1 MRTPGESAPSRE
13 EESRA
18 LEGSSGAARVREVPE
33 RFATRSVNRLA
44 TSFATAFALAAIL
57 AALLGIFG
65 LETVSTFRAYAAA
78 ESRWSRAEASS
89 LLVLAGYL
97 DSSDEKDHE
106 KFLASQEI
114 PKAFHRALDELE
126 RPVIEPGPAAEALV
140 ASGCHPDEV
149 DGMVSVLT
157 HLENFGEAEPGL
169 SLCRELTVLG
179 QEIAALGEQIREEV
193 ASHRLDA
200 ARRLARQQEIESLGA
215 RLSNVSERFTA
226 QVGLATRG
234 VRRRLAAAL
243 VVLMLLTTGLAI
255 SVSVRVARLLRSRQ
269 HDLEASERRYRLL
282 FERNLAGLYR
292 ATLDGRILECNS
304 ALARILGRPTREEVL
319 ELNMHELYLDSEDR
333 EVTIATLL
341 QQKFLVNYEIG
352 LRRRDGSPVWVLVNE
367 SLLEE
372 ETGGP
377 VLEGSLI
384 DITDRK
390 RAEEE
395 SHHQAHHD
403 ALTDLPNRVL
413 FHDRLSLAILHAH
426 RRKQSLAVMFID
438 LDHFKN
444 VNDTL
449 GHSSGDEVLV
459 AVAERLR
466 GCLREEDTVA
476 RVGGDEFLLLLT
488 GITREGDV
496 AGMARKILKVLA
508 EPFTLKKRELFLSA
522 SIGVGLYPNDGTD
535 AETLVANV
543 DTAMYRA
550 KEAGRNNYQFFTPH
564 MQEASQERAHLESG
578 LRRALP
584 RREFALHYQPVLEL
598 ASRRV
603 LGLEALVRWNHPERG
618 LLGPKEFIGLAED
631 AGLIVSIGDWILHKA
646 CEEARRL
653 QLGAFPELRMSVNLS
668 PRQFHDKDL
677 VWTVQRILAETGLP
691 PTSLELEI
699 TEGIAMQDLS
709 LTMEVLGELTRMG
722 IQISVDDFGTGHS
735 SLNYLKHFPIHRLKI
750 DRSFVAGMTRDDR
763 DRSIVA
769 AIVSMAHNLS
779 LRVTGEG
786 VETTAQAEML
796 AALGCDDVQ
805 GFLFAPPLPEASLEE
820 RLAAVSRATLA

>member
-1 MRTPGESAPSRE
+1 MTV
-13 EESRA
+13 
-18 LEGSSGAARVREVPE
+18 LVV
-33 RFATRSVNRLA
+33 L
-44 TSFATAFALAAIL
+44 FALATTVAMI
-57 AALLGIFG
+57 LGILG
-65 LETVSTFRAYAAA
+65 LDTLATFRAYAAA
-78 ESRWSRAEASS
+78 ESRWSREEAAS
-89 LLVLAGYL
+89 LLALYRYL
-97 DSSDEKDHE
+97 DSADEKDHQL
-106 KFLASQEI
+106 FLGSQEI
-114 PKAFHRALDELE
+114 PKAFHHALRELDG
-126 RPVIEPGPAAEALV
+126 PVIEPRPAAEALL
-140 ASGCHPDEV
+140 AARSHPDEV
-149 DGMVSVLT
+149 DGMVSVFARMRSLDDV
-157 HLENFGEAEPGL
+157 ARGL
-169 SLCRELTVLG
+169 AIWRQSD
-179 QEIAALGEQIREEV
+179 ALGEEIVALGERIRGDF
-193 ASHRLDA
+193 ASHRIDA
-200 ARRLARQQEIESLGA
+200 TRRSAYQAEIEQIGA
-215 RLSNVSERFTA
+215 RLSETSERFTA
-226 QVGLATRG
+226 QVGSTT
-234 VRRRLAAAL
+234 RRLRRLLVATLVAL
-243 VVLMLLTTGLAI
+243 TLLAMAFAV
-255 SVSVRVARLLRSRQ
+255 SVSVHVARLLRKRER
-269 HDLEASERRYRLL
+269 DLAVSERRYRLL

-304 ALARILGRPTREEVL
+304 AFARTLGYPSREEIL
-319 ELNMHELYLDSEDR
+319 QLNMHELYLDPDDR

-367 SLLEE
+367 SLLDD

-395 SHHQAHHD
+395 SHHQAYHD
-403 ALTDLPNRVL
+403 ALTDLPNRAL

-449 GHSSGDEVLV
+449 GHSAGDEVLV
-459 AVAERLR
+459 AVADRLKA
-466 GCLREEDTVA
+466 CLREEDTVA

-488 GITREGDV
+488 GIARESDV
-496 AGMARKILKVLA
+496 AGMSRKILKVLA
-508 EPFTLKKRELFLSA
+508 DPFALKKRELFLSA

-550 KEAGRNNYQFFTPH
+550 KEAGRNNFQFFTPH

-584 RREFALHYQPVLEL
+584 RREFALHYQPVIDL

-618 LLGPKEFIGLAED
+618 LLGPKEFISLAED

-653 QLGAFPELRMSVNLS
+653 QAGAFPDLRMSVNLS
-668 PRQFHDKDL
+668 PRQFQDKDL
-677 VWTVQRILAETGLP
+677 VWTVQRALTETGLQ

-699 TEGIAMQDLS
+699 TEGIAMQNLS
-709 LTMEVLGELTRMG
+709 LTMEVLGELSRTG

-735 SLNYLKHFPIHRLKI
+735 SLSYLKHFPIHRLKI

-779 LRVTGEG
+779 LRVTAEG
-786 VETTAQAEML
+786 VETAAQAELL
-796 AALGCDDVQ
+796 ASLGCDDVQ

-820 RLAAVSRATLA
+820 RLLAVCGTEPG

>member
-1 MRTPGESAPSRE
+1 VRTTGETAASLEVEP
-13 EESRA
+13 RA
-18 LEGSSGAARVREVPE
+18 SEGPPAGVRVRGIPVPS
-33 RFATRSVNRLA
+33 ATRSVNRLVA
-44 TSFATAFALAAIL
+44 ALVALFVLAAVVATI
-57 AALLGIFG
+57 LGILG
-65 LETVSTFRAYAAA
+65 LDTVSTFRAYAAV
-78 ESRWSRAEASS
+78 ESRWTRAEGSS
-89 LLVLAGYL
+89 LLALAGYV
-97 DSSDEKDHE
+97 DSADETDRQR
-106 KFLASQEI
+106 FLSAQEI
-114 PKAFHRALDELE
+114 PKAFHRACHEFE
-126 RPVIEPGPAAEALV
+126 RPVIDEGPAAEALL
-140 ASGCHPDEV
+140 AAGSHPDEV
-149 DGMVSVLT
+149 DRMVKVFSRFRN
-157 HLENFGEAEPGL
+157 LEDGERGL
-169 SLCRELTVLG
+169 AAWRQATAVGE
-179 QEIAALGEQIREEV
+179 EIAALGERIREDV
-193 ASHRLDA
+193 AAGRLDA
-200 ARRLARQQEIESLGA
+200 ARRLSSRREIETLGA
-215 RLSNVSERFTA
+215 RLSGVSERFTA
-226 QVGLATRG
+226 QVGVATR
-234 VRRRLAAAL
+234 RLRWRL
-243 VVLMLLTTGLAI
+243 VGTIAGLTFLATGLAVV
-255 SVSVRVARLLRSRQ
+255 VSFRVARLLRRRER
-269 HDLEASERRYRLL
+269 DLELSERRYRLL

-292 ATLDGRILECNS
+292 ASLDGRILECNS

-319 ELNMHELYLDSEDR
+319 ELNMHELYLEPEDR

-367 SLLEE
+367 SLLEDE
-372 ETGGP
+372 EGGP
-377 VLEGSLI
+377 FLEGSLI

-395 SHHQAHHD
+395 SHHQAYHD

-449 GHSSGDEVLV
+449 GHSTGDEVLV
-459 AVAERLR
+459 AVSDRLKT
-466 GCLREEDTVA
+466 CLREEDTVA

-488 GITREGDV
+488 GINRESDV

-508 EPFTLKKRELFLSA
+508 EPLTLKTRELFLSA
-522 SIGVGLYPNDGTD
+522 SIGVGLYPNDGAD

-550 KEAGRNNYQFFTPH
+550 KEAGRNNFQFFTPH

-584 RREFALHYQPVLEL
+584 RREFALHYQPVLDL

-603 LGLEALVRWNHPERG
+603 IGLEALVRWNHPERG

-631 AGLIVSIGDWILHKA
+631 AGLIVPLGEWILRRA
-646 CEEARRL
+646 CEQARRL
-653 QLGAFPELRMSVNLS
+653 QDGAFPGLRMSVNLS

-677 VWTVQRILAETGLP
+677 VWTVQHVLSETGLP

-699 TEGIAMQDLS
+699 TEGIAMQNLS
-709 LTMEVLGELTRMG
+709 LTMEVLGELARMG

-769 AIVSMAHNLS
+769 AIVAMAHNLS
-779 LRVTGEG
+779 LRVTAEG
-786 VETTAQAEML
+786 VETSAQAELL
-796 AALGCDDVQ
+796 ASLKCDEVQ
-805 GFLFAPPLPEASLEE
+805 GFLFAPPLPEAGLED
-820 RLAAVSRATLA
+820 RILAVSGTASR

>member
-1 MRTPGESAPSRE
+1 MRTPGETAGDRK

-18 LEGSSGAARVREVPE
+18 LEGSPAAARVRGGLEPP
-33 RFATRSVNRLA
+33 AAPSLNRMV
-44 TSFATAFALAAIL
+44 TALVALFALAATVATIL
-57 AALLGIFG
+57 GVLG
-65 LETVSTFRAYAAA
+65 LETLSTFRAYAGA
-78 ESRWSRAEASS
+78 ESRWSREEAGS
-89 LLVLAGYL
+89 LLALLRYL
-97 DSSDEKDHE
+97 DSAEEKDRQL
-106 KFLASQEI
+106 FLAAQEI
-114 PKAFHRALDELE
+114 PKAIHRALRDLD
-126 RPVIEPGPAAEALV
+126 RPVIEPGPAAEALL
-140 ASGCHPDEV
+140 AARSHPDEV
-149 DGMVSVLT
+149 DGMVSVFARLRNLDDVGRGFAVWRQADT
-157 HLENFGEAEPGL
+157 LGE
-169 SLCRELTVLG
+169 
-179 QEIAALGEQIREEV
+179 EIASLGEKIREDV
-193 ASHRLDA
+193 ASRRLDV
-200 ARRLARQQEIESLGA
+200 ARRSTYQREIEQIGA
-215 RLSNVSERFTA
+215 RLSETSERLTA
-226 QVGLATRG
+226 QIG
-234 VRRRLAAAL
+234 VMTRRLRRLLVATLVVFAL
-243 VVLMLLTTGLAI
+243 VATAFAVA
-255 SVSVRVARLLRSRQ
+255 VSARVARLLRKRER
-269 HDLEASERRYRLL
+269 DLAVSERRYRLL

-304 ALARILGRPTREEVL
+304 ALARTLGHPTPEDVL
-319 ELNMHELYLDSEDR
+319 QLNMHELYLDPEDR

-352 LRRRDGSPVWVLVNE
+352 LKRRDGSPVWVLVNE
-367 SLLEE
+367 SLLEDE
-372 ETGGP
+372 SGGP

-395 SHHQAHHD
+395 SHHHAYHD
-403 ALTDLPNRVL
+403 ALTDLPNRIL

-426 RRKQSLAVMFID
+426 RRKLNLAVMFID

-449 GHSSGDEVLV
+449 GHSAGDEVLV
-459 AVAERLR
+459 AVADRLR
-466 GCLREEDTVA
+466 ACLREEDTVA

-488 GITREGDV
+488 GISRESDV
-496 AGMARKILKVLA
+496 AGMARKILKLLA
-508 EPFTLKKRELFLSA
+508 DPFALKKRELFLSA

-550 KEAGRNNYQFFTPH
+550 KEAGRNNFQFFTPH

-631 AGLIVSIGDWILHKA
+631 AGLIVAIGEWILHEA

-653 QLGAFPELRMSVNLS
+653 QAGAFPDLRMSVNLS
-668 PRQFHDKDL
+668 PRQFQDKDL
-677 VWTVQRILAETGLP
+677 VWTVQRVLSETGLP

-699 TEGIAMQDLS
+699 TEGIAMQNLS
-709 LTMEVLGELTRMG
+709 LTMEVLGELSRMG

-735 SLNYLKHFPIHRLKI
+735 SLSYLKHFPIHRLKI
-750 DRSFVAGMTRDDR
+750 DRSFVAGMTRDER

-769 AIVSMAHNLS
+769 AIVSLAHNLS
-779 LRVTGEG
+779 LRVTAEG
-786 VETTAQAEML
+786 VETSAQAELL
-796 AALGCDDVQ
+796 ASLGCDDVQ
-805 GFLFAPPLPEASLEE
+805 GFLFAPPLPASSLED
-820 RLAAVSRATLA
+820 RLLAVCGTAPH